1 MHSEEYLDDYVVII
15 DLSNEICKCV
25 HYEDIYSTQRE
36 GLL

>member
-15 DLSNEICKCV
+15 DLGNEICKFV
-25 HYEDIYSTQRE
+25 RYEDIYSTQRE